1 MIGSPSEIAN
11 KRLPAAILL
20 AVISSANL
28 YSQGAAI
35 AQPPVNPKTTTR
47 LTLGSASGMPGS
59 SVVVPIYF
67 TPAEQDAVGQT
78 SLTISFV
85 SKNLK
90 FSKVDLGAAA
100 ELSNVEIKTETKDG
114 KNDQG
119 LETTALTVRAVVPGE
134 AGKAI
139 PSGLLGYLSF
149 NILETAVPA
158 NISLRAEASAQ
169 LAGSSKAAGDVRAFG
184 AQVEVL
190 AEGEGG
196 MVACFFFTH

>member
-1 MIGSPSEIAN
+1 MFPV
-11 KRLPAAILL
+11 ILL
-20 AVISSANL
+20 FAASSVHL
-28 YSQGAAI
+28 LGQDAAEGR
-35 AQPPVNPKTTTR
+35 PPTDPAKTTR
-47 LTLGSASGMPGS
+47 LTLGSATGSPGA

-67 TPAEQDAVGQT
+67 TPAEQESVGQA
-78 SLTISFV
+78 SLTINFV

-90 FSKVDLGAAA
+90 FQKIDPGAAA
-100 ELSNVEIKTETKDG
+100 ELGNVELTAESKDG

-119 LETTALTVRAVVPGE
+119 LEMTTITLHAAVPSGTD
-134 AGKAI
+134 KAI
-139 PSGLLGYLSF
+139 PSGLLSYVSF

-158 NISLRAEASAQ
+158 NISLRVNASAVR
-169 LAGSSKAAGDVRAFG
+169 AGSGIPASEVRAFG